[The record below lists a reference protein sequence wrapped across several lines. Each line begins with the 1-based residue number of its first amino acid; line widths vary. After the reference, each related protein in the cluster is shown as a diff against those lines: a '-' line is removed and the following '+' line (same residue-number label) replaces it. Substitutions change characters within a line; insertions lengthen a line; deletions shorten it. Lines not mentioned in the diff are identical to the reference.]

1 MRLIRTKHEQIINY
15 ITDLPIDSKLSVRR
29 ISRDL
34 NVSNGTAY
42 RAIKE
47 AENRQLVKTID
58 RVGTIRVESYPSK
71 DLKQLTIRHVVQ
83 LANCKIWGGR
93 QGLDRQVRKFIIA
106 AMQEE
111 AVLTYL
117 APETVMLVGDR
128 EDIQEIALQHNCAV
142 IITGGFEPTPAIIA
156 LANER
161 NIPVMTVNFDTF
173 STATIINKAMIE
185 RSIQQDIVLVEDI
198 FIPIEETIYLNDQ
211 QTVRDYRR
219 LTTEYP
225 HTRFPV
231 VDQEGCLV
239 GIVTAKDLLGLAN
252 ETLISVGMTTK
263 PLVARTSMS
272 VVSVTHMMVWD
283 GLELLPVV
291 DDRGKLLGIVTRRDV
306 LKTLE
311 YARHSLA
318 LEDRF
323 ESLLDEK
330 ISLVPTQAEQVRY
343 RFKSDAT
350 MVNEVGSLSTSLLAM
365 VIQLVV
371 ERFWAD
377 HYHKTAII
385 ETVNFLSLHLVQLNS
400 TLDIEPHLLMQGR
413 HKGHTEVAVYHG
425 KNLMAKA
432 FVSVQ
437 LPLDSTKTSGR
448 D

>member
-198 FIPIEETIYLNDQ
+198 LYLLK
-211 QTVRDYRR
+211 RR
-219 LTTEYP
+219 
-225 HTRFPV
+225 
-231 VDQEGCLV
+231 
-239 GIVTAKDLLGLAN
+239 
-252 ETLISVGMTTK
+252 S
-263 PLVARTSMS
+263 TSMTNRRCEITA
-272 VVSVTHMMVWD
+272 VS
-283 GLELLPVV
+283 
-291 DDRGKLLGIVTRRDV
+291 RRSIP
-306 LKTLE
+306 TL
-311 YARHSLA
+311 AFPSWIR
-318 LEDRF
+318 R
-323 ESLLDEK
+323 
-330 ISLVPTQAEQVRY
+330 
-343 RFKSDAT
+343 
-350 MVNEVGSLSTSLLAM
+350 
-365 VIQLVV
+365 
-371 ERFWAD
+371 
-377 HYHKTAII
+377 
-385 ETVNFLSLHLVQLNS
+385 
-400 TLDIEPHLLMQGR
+400 
-413 HKGHTEVAVYHG
+413 VA
-425 KNLMAKA
+425 
-432 FVSVQ
+432 
-437 LPLDSTKTSGR
+437 
-448 D
+448 